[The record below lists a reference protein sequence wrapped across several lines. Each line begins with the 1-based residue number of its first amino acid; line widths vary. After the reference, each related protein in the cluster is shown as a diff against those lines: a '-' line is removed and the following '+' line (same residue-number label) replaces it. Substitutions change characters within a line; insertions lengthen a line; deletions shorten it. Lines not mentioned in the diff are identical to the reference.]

1 MPLVRASAPL
11 SPGRRSNDDEKAV
24 AAVLSGRKR
33 GFILDVQVKGLVDDF
48 ICSTWSRWSSKA
60 REDRETWKQDIPG
73 RIFLKSPR
81 APPQMH
87 RWKKVVVRLPGLQEL
102 KDSLTGLTVACNDVN
117 SDKWLSRL
125 ANTRWFAVVIIF

>member
-11 SPGRRSNDDEKAV
+11 SPGRRSIDDEKAV
-24 AAVLSGRKR
+24 AAVLNGRKR
-33 GFILDVQVKGLVDDF
+33 GFILDVQVKGLVDNF
-48 ICSTWSRWSSKA
+48 VVPGLGGQARREKTGRHGSRISQVEYPPKA
-60 REDRETWKQDIPG
+60 KGLLNLE
-73 RIFLKSPR
+73 
-81 APPQMH
+81 

>member
-1 MPLVRASAPL
+1 ML
-11 SPGRRSNDDEKAV
+11 N
-24 AAVLSGRKR
+24 GRKR
-33 GFILDVQVKGLVDDF
+33 GFILDVQVKGLADNFVVPGLGGEARREK
-48 ICSTWSRWSSKA
+48 TRRHGSRVSQVESPSKVQ
-60 REDRETWKQDIPG
+60 ELPLNLE
-73 RIFLKSPR
+73 
-81 APPQMH
+81 

>member
-24 AAVLSGRKR
+24 AAVLNGRKR
-33 GFILDVQVKGLVDDF
+33 GFILDVQVKGLVDNF
-48 ICSTWSRWSSKA
+48 VVWSRWSSKA

-73 RIFLKSPR
+73 RISLQSPG
-81 APPQMH
+81 APQMQ

-125 ANTRWFAVVIIF
+125 ANTRWFAVAIIF

>member
-11 SPGRRSNDDEKAV
+11 SPGRRSIDDEKAV
-24 AAVLSGRKR
+24 AAVLCGRKR
-33 GFILDVQVKGLVDDF
+33 GFILDVQVQGLVDNLVVPGLGDQARREK
-48 ICSTWSRWSSKA
+48 TGRHGSRISQVEYPPKA
-60 REDRETWKQDIPG
+60 KGLLNLE
-73 RIFLKSPR
+73 
-81 APPQMH
+81 

>member
-24 AAVLSGRKR
+24 AAVLGGRKR
-33 GFILDVQVKGLVDDF
+33 GFILDVQVKGLVDNF
-48 ICSTWSRWSSKA
+48 VVPGLGGQARREKTGRHGSRISQVETPSKA
-60 REDRETWKQDIPG
+60 QGLLLILE
-73 RIFLKSPR
+73 
-81 APPQMH
+81 

-125 ANTRWFAVVIIF
+125 ANTRWVAVVTIF

>member
-11 SPGRRSNDDEKAV
+11 SPGRRSIDDEKAV
-24 AAVLSGRKR
+24 AAVLCGRKR
-33 GFILDVQVKGLVDDF
+33 GFILDVQVQGLVDNLVVPGLGGQARREK
-48 ICSTWSRWSSKA
+48 TGRHGSRISQVEYPPKA
-60 REDRETWKQDIPG
+60 KGLLNLE
-73 RIFLKSPR
+73 
-81 APPQMH
+81 